1 MRGNV
6 LNFDKKY
13 AIVPSLTLRTKQNAR
28 IISKINGSGIF
39 LILKFSRTFF
49 RFFGVF
55 QNFFHLFFRDD
66 VVIGMEAECLMK

>member
-1 MRGNV
+1 MLKDTKNRKISLYTN
-6 LNFDKKY
+6 
-13 AIVPSLTLRTKQNAR
+13 PSLTLRTKQNAR